1 MSVDALRKT
10 LQAVKSP
17 QAKKLIL
24 KQIRTETLV
33 DQIRA
38 CRACGL
44 GMIRNRAVPWSGP
57 TEGAAELIIV
67 GEAPGAEED
76 KKGVP
81 FVGRSGA
88 LLDLL
93 LERSGT
99 SRDRCFVVNTLACRP
114 PDNRDP
120 RPEELEAC
128 RPNFDDQLAISGA
141 FIGVCLGG
149 YALANV
155 LGIPREQVVIKE
167 TKETVFWKDGRIWLS
182 TYHPSYALRNIDA
195 QAEIKKTLEWALNIY
210 HGDLSIPRP
219 DKVAEWK
226 EIGLVDGSGRN
237 IGEVLKK
244 QKWVLIH
251 SKVLN
256 TQIVVKLSD
265 FVKVPTALDGVPVY
279 LLDEWVKMGQA
290 GAKRGGWT
298 VDELRRMH
306 FVKAE
311 MGGTVMTG

>member
-1 MSVDALRKT
+1 MSVDALRQT
-10 LQAVKSP
+10 LQAVSSP

-24 KQIRTETLV
+24 KEIRKQTLI
-33 DQIRA
+33 DQIRG
-38 CRACGL
+38 CRDCGL
-44 GMIRNRAVPWSGP
+44 GMERTRAVPWSGP
-57 TEGAAELIIV
+57 TEGAAEIIIV

-76 KKGVP
+76 QRGIP
-81 FVGRSGA
+81 FIGRSGK

-93 LERSGT
+93 LERAGT
-99 SRDRCFVVNTLACRP
+99 SRDRCFVANTLCCRP

-120 RPEELEAC
+120 RPEELSAC
-128 RPNFDDQLAISGA
+128 LPNFLDQLAISGT

-155 LGIPREQVVIKE
+155 LGIPREKVVIKE
-167 TKETVFWKDGRIWLS
+167 TKEVAYWKDGRIWLS

-195 QAEIKKTLEWALNIY
+195 QAEIRRTLEWALNIY

-237 IGEVLKK
+237 IGEALQK
-244 QKWVLIH
+244 QKWVLVH
-251 SKVLN
+251 STVLN
-256 TQIVVKLSD
+256 TQIVVKLQAH
-265 FVKVPTALDGVPVY
+265 VKVPAALTGVPVY
-279 LLDEWVKMGQA
+279 LLDEWVKMGLA

-298 VDELRRMH
+298 VDEMRRMH
-306 FVKAE
+306 FVKME
-311 MGGTVMTG
+311 MNGMVVTG

>member
-1 MSVDALRKT
+1 MSVESLRQT

-24 KQIRTETLV
+24 KQIRVETLI
-33 DQIRA
+33 DQIRG
-38 CRACGL
+38 CRSCDL
-44 GMIRNRAVPWSGP
+44 GMIRQRAVPWSGP
-57 TEGAAELIIV
+57 VEGAAELIIV

-76 KKGVP
+76 TRGVP
-81 FVGRSGA
+81 FVGRSGK

-99 SRDRCFVVNTLACRP
+99 SRERCFVVNTLACRP

-120 RPEELEAC
+120 RPEELAAC
-128 RPNFDDQLAISGA
+128 RPNFDDQLMISGT
-141 FIGVCLGG
+141 FIGVCLGA

-167 TKETVFWKDGRIWLS
+167 TKEIAYWKDGRIWLS

-195 QAEIKKTLEWALNIY
+195 QAEIRKTLEWALNIY
-210 HGDLSIPRP
+210 HGDLNIPRP

-237 IGEVLKK
+237 IGEVLRK

-256 TQIVVKLSD
+256 TQIVVKLSA
-265 FVKVPTALDGVPVY
+265 FIKVPTALDGVPVY
-279 LLDEWVKMGQA
+279 LLDEWVKLGFA
-290 GAKRGGWT
+290 GVKRGGWT
-298 VDELRRMH
+298 VDELRRFH
-306 FVKAE
+306 FVRQE
-311 MGGTVMTG
+311 MNGMVVTG